1 MPTMPICVCSMNSL
15 HLFSQS
21 THCVCSANQPTAVCS
36 ANQLTVSVQP
46 VNSLCLFSQSTHCV
60 CSANQLTVSV
70 QPVNSLHLFSQSTH
84 CVCSANQLTVSVQ
97 PVNSLHLFSQSTHC
111 VCSAS
116 QLNSLCLFMC
126 ARSLFSNRKPSP
138 HVVHWNGM
146 RAQCSVS
153 LCCRRSVLSANASP
167 HCMQMYVRSVCV
179 LQQAYA
185 D

>member
-46 VNSLCLFSQSTHCV
+46 VNSLC
-60 CSANQLTVSV
+60 
-70 QPVNSLHLFSQSTH
+70 LFSQSTH